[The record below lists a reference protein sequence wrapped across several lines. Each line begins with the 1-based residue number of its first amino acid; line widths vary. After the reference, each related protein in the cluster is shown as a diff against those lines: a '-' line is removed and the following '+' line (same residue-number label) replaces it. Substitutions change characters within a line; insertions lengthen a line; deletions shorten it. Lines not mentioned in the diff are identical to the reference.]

1 MLVFYKER
9 LAFLAVPKTGSTAY
23 HSALASRADL
33 VITGPP
39 ELKHAPIRRYDRFV
53 QNIFR
58 KMYDTEMEI
67 MAVVREPIDWLSSW
81 YRFRSR
87 EDRIGHPH
95 STRDLSF
102 DDFVCAYMKNP
113 RPEFADVGSQSQF
126 FRTRNNGFGAS
137 HVFKYENQDKILSFL
152 QDRLDMQISLE
163 RENVSPLR
171 ETMLSPET
179 ERKFRK
185 HHAAEFAC
193 HDAALQLSCW
203 NTASVSSFSEN
214 GLGRKV
220 EFATSGPESPNAP
233 SV

>member
-9 LAFLAVPKTGSTAY
+9 LALLAVPKTGSTAY
-23 HSALASRADL
+23 HSALRDHADF
-33 VITGPP
+33 VVTGPP
-39 ELKHAPIRRYDRFV
+39 ELKHAPVRRYDRFF

-67 MAVVREPIDWLSSW
+67 MAVVREPIDWLGSW
-81 YRFRSR
+81 YRFRGR

-102 DDFVCAYMKNP
+102 DEFVQAYMKNP

-137 HVFKYENQDKILSFL
+137 HVFKYENQEKILDFL
-152 QDRLDMQISLE
+152 QNRLNIQIDTKP
-163 RENVSPLR
+163 ENVSPHR
-171 ETMLSPET
+171 DISLSPDT

-185 HHAAEFAC
+185 VHAAEFAC
-193 HDAALQLSCW
+193 HNAAL
-203 NTASVSSFSEN
+203 
-214 GLGRKV
+214 
-220 EFATSGPESPNAP
+220 
-233 SV
+233 